1 MYRDTLVLTHHR
13 RCREFSEFL
22 TSTFSGIHNTI
33 DSALG
38 GANTALTA
46 AIDTV
51 NRIPGVDIDPP
62 NIDIN
67 LDFLNNVTLPHAFM
81 DSLVR
86 LNASLPTLEELESGM
101 NEIVSTPFQLLRT
114 EINGTLGNATVD
126 RSLLPVPAK
135 QTMVFCGVS
144 VCNTRPMKEVG

>member
-1 MYRDTLVLTHHR
+1 M
-13 RCREFSEFL
+13 
-22 TSTFSGIHNTI
+22 
-33 DSALG
+33 G

-46 AIDTV
+46 AIETV

-67 LDFLNNVTLPHAFM
+67 LDFLNNVTLPHSFM
-81 DSLVR
+81 DSLVS
-86 LNASLPTLEELESGM
+86 LNASLPTLEELQSGM
-101 NEIVSTPFQLLRT
+101 NNIISTPFQMLRA

-135 QTMVFCGVS
+135 QAMTFCGVS
-144 VCNTRPMKEVG
+144 QSVRL